1 MRKFLNFFALTII
14 LSSASTMA
22 FAQSDRNVDVAGVN
36 STYSHASSSAAAAS
50 IHNAASIKRP
60 EVTHKNAVKWA
71 NDVPT
76 NANVGD
82 VITLSFTA
90 DVSDGFAITSINQPP
105 RTLIKTEFKLSEESQ
120 GVELVGKLQESGT
133 RVVEHNETI
142 NSDVAGYKHTVTFT
156 QKVKITAANPKLK
169 GVISYQT
176 YNEKMGFPHRQE
188 VNESL

>member
-14 LSSASTMA
+14 LSSASTLA

-36 STYSHASSSAAAAS
+36 NTYSQASSSNAAAS
-50 IHNAASIKRP
+50 IHTASIKKP
-60 EVTHKNAVKWA
+60 EVTHKNAVKWEK
-71 NDVPT
+71 DIPT
-76 NANVGD
+76 NANIGD
-82 VITLSFTA
+82 VVTLSFTA
-90 DVSDGFAITSINQPP
+90 EVSDGFAITSINQPP

-156 QKVKITAANPKLK
+156 QKVKITAANPQLK

-188 VNESL
+188 INESL